1 MTLTLDSQRIDL
13 WCTFFGELGDERL
26 LRRYRALLDDHERHR
41 ETRFHFARDRCCYLV
56 TRALVRTVLSR
67 YADIAPEDWVFSTSK
82 YGRPEIANAHS
93 DAQGISFNITHTHSL
108 IMVGVTREYAIGV
121 DSENLVASRMS
132 MDVADRFF
140 SHEEIAT
147 LRGLRGDRQSQ
158 RLLEYWTLKESY
170 IKAKGMGLAIPL
182 DRISFRFARE
192 DRVEISMAPELSD
205 TPAQWRFWQ
214 FRLRSE
220 YLAAI
225 CAQCVRDKPPLWTLR
240 EVIPLISERMLEHTL
255 VRKSD

>member
-13 WCTFFGELGDERL
+13 WCTFFGELGDEQL
-26 LRRYRALLDDHERHR
+26 LRRYRALLNDHERHR
-41 ETRFHFARDRCCYLV
+41 ETRFHFARDRRCYLV

-93 DAQGISFNITHTHSL
+93 GARGISFNITHTNSF
-108 IMVGVTREYAIGV
+108 IMVGITREHAIGV
-121 DSENLVASRMS
+121 DAENLSTSRIS
-132 MDVADRFF
+132 MDVAERFF
-140 SHEEIAT
+140 SREESAT
-147 LRGLRGDRQSQ
+147 LRGLCADRQPQ
-158 RLLEYWTLKESY
+158 RFLEYWTLKESY
-170 IKAKGMGLAIPL
+170 IKAKGIGLAIPL
-182 DRISFRFARE
+182 DQFSFRFPRE
-192 DRVEISMAPELSD
+192 DRIEISMAPEQSD

-225 CAQCVRDKPPLWTLR
+225 CAQYVRSKPPLLTLR

-255 VRKSD
+255 VRKSE